1 MKISYVI
8 LSLCLI
14 AFGLGVLYYCVTFVA
29 ANGLVSVFAT
39 LAIIPL
45 GIVLPL
51 AGGIL
56 CLREQF
62 QNRKK

>member
-14 AFGLGVLYYCVTFVA
+14 AFGLAVLYLSVTFVGE
-29 ANGLVSVFAT
+29 NGAVSSVF
-39 LAIIPL
+39 LIPIIPL

-56 CLREQF
+56 CLREQL

>member
-8 LSLCLI
+8 LSMCLI
-14 AFGLGVLYYCVTFVA
+14 AFGLVVLYLAVTFVGE
-29 ANGLVSVFAT
+29 NGAVSAVF
-39 LAIIPL
+39 LIPIIPL

>member
-14 AFGLGVLYYCVTFVA
+14 AFGLAVLYLAVTFVGE
-29 ANGLVSVFAT
+29 NGAVSSVF
-39 LAIIPL
+39 LIPIIPL

-51 AGGIL
+51 VAGVL